1 VTSACA
7 GGSVLWGDS
16 MSKLRN
22 FFGSKTSSPAVDNKP
37 DVELDNELYL
47 TIARQL
53 GKENESI
60 RNLLIDAEHKI
71 KELDAIKRSIAEQ
84 VDPASK
90 TLRTLEETK
99 SGLSAAENKVAM
111 LESECARLRETLTAT
126 KQKLTVLESTS
137 AGRTKEL
144 TTCRA
149 QIADLSARVQKQSG
163 EIQSVQDE
171 NRRLIERV
179 ALADK
184 QKVQLESDAEATQEK
199 LEATW
204 QKLTASEDERISVQ
218 KSLDKAVAELL
229 QMSQRLR
236 ETDKTFDEAKQKY
249 DSDIALHEMNY
260 EALKTRAELTHKLLE
275 DTRNGM
281 LERVKEIQSSIAA

>member
-1 VTSACA
+1 
-7 GGSVLWGDS
+7 

-22 FFGSKTSSPAVDNKP
+22 FFGSNKTSGLAVDNKR

-84 VDPASK
+84 VDPVSK
-90 TLRTLEETK
+90 TLRALEETK
-99 SGLSAAENKVAM
+99 SGLSTAETKVAT
-111 LESECARLRETLTAT
+111 LESECARLREILTT
-126 KQKLTVLESTS
+126 TQQKLTALESTN
-137 AGRTKEL
+137 AGQTKEL

-149 QIADLSARVQKQSG
+149 QIVDLKVRVQKHSG
-163 EIQSVQDE
+163 EIQAAQDE
-171 NRRLIERV
+171 NRRLSERV

-184 QKVQLESDAEATQEK
+184 QKVQLESDTETTRHKFEATQ
-199 LEATW
+199 

-218 KSLDKAVAELL
+218 KSLDKTVAELS
-229 QMSQRLR
+229 QVSQRLR
-236 ETDKTFDEAKQKY
+236 ESDKTFEEAKQKY
-249 DSDIALHEMNY
+249 ESDIALHEMNY

-275 DTRNGM
+275 DTRKGM
-281 LERVKEIQSSIAA
+281 VERAKEIQSSIAA

>member
-1 VTSACA
+1 
-7 GGSVLWGDS
+7 

-22 FFGSKTSSPAVDNKP
+22 FFGSKTSGQAVDNKR

-60 RNLLIDAEHKI
+60 RDLLIDAEHKI

-84 VDPASK
+84 VDPVSK
-90 TLRTLEETK
+90 TLRALEETK
-99 SGLSAAENKVAM
+99 SRLSTAENKVAT
-111 LESECARLRETLTAT
+111 LESECARLREILTT
-126 KQKLTVLESTS
+126 TQQKLTALESTN
-137 AGRTKEL
+137 AGQTKEL

-149 QIADLSARVQKQSG
+149 QIADLKARVQKQSG
-163 EIQSVQDE
+163 EIQAAQDE
-171 NRRLIERV
+171 NRRLSERV

-184 QKVQLESDAEATQEK
+184 QKVELESDTEATRRKFEATQ
-199 LEATW
+199 

-218 KSLDKAVAELL
+218 KSLDKAVAELS
-229 QMSQRLR
+229 QVSQRLR
-236 ETDKTFDEAKQKY
+236 ESDKTFEEAKQKY
-249 DSDIALHEMNY
+249 ESDIALHEMNY

-275 DTRNGM
+275 DTRKGM
-281 LERVKEIQSSIAA
+281 VERAREIQSSIAA